1 MADKEALTACLKD
14 MGMSEEQI
22 EITVTTID
30 RVEVARDAYTPEG
43 TKRLQEINRE
53 LLLRGDA

>member
-1 MADKEALTACLKD
+1 MVDKETLTTCLKD
-14 MGMSEEQI
+14 MGMSEEQVDKALTSI
-22 EITVTTID
+22 E
-30 RVEVARDAYTPEG
+30 RVEIARDAHTPEG